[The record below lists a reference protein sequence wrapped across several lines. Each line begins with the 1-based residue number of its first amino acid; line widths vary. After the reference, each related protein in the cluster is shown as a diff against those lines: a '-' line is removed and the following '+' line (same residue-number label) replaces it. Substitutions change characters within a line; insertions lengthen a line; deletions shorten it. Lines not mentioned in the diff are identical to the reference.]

1 MSCNENLRA
10 RKRRNEFPFPDP
22 SEPSIARV
30 LALHFLQGGGRKRS
44 ERVQRRIVDEA
55 LTRYR
60 SGSSSSLSPLLSS
73 TLCARLAC
81 PPFGVLFSEGRLT
94 YRFREGS
101 GHQGWCSLAFA
112 VVSAW
117 SKSDVASSTGE
128 KKEERASFRLACRF
142 PPIGQ
147 SMRFSLSRP
156 TWLNL
161 EIRVCALWLVLIFG
175 HCGAFVTVWYRIS
188 IFNGGEKWM
197 MRVLKSMIL

>member
-30 LALHFLQGGGRKRS
+30 LALHFLQGGGRKRVQR
-44 ERVQRRIVDEA
+44 RVQRRVVDEA

-128 KKEERASFRLACRF
+128 EKEESFFSFGLPF
-142 PPIGQ
+142 PSDRSID
-147 SMRFSLSRP
+147 
-156 TWLNL
+156 
-161 EIRVCALWLVLIFG
+161 
-175 HCGAFVTVWYRIS
+175 AFLTVSAHVT
-188 IFNGGEKWM
+188 
-197 MRVLKSMIL
+197 